1 MDDIIEIGEGEHL
14 DIELELDFLKENERL
29 AQKNEDYLNKKGIK
43 TIDVMGSVGSGKTS
57 LIENLIKILKGRYR
71 IGVIAGDL
79 TTTIDRDRLKK
90 LGVDTVQVNTGKE
103 CHLDA
108 RVISKA
114 LQNLGDIDLLFIENV
129 GNLICPI
136 DFPLGAKTR
145 MVVISVTEGPYT
157 PLKHPYIF
165 MGSNLAVINKMDLSP
180 AVEIDV
186 DAIEEDIKRVKPG
199 IDILRTSCKFGQGIE
214 EVVGSLG
221 L

>member
-29 AQKNEDYLNKKGIK
+29 ARENRDYLKEKGIK
-43 TIDVMGSVGSGKTS
+43 AIDVMGSVGSGKTT
-57 LIENLIKILKGRYR
+57 LIENMVKKLKGKYR

-79 TTTIDRDRLKK
+79 TTTIDRDRLAP
-90 LGVDTVQVNTGKE
+90 LDIETVQVNTGKE

-108 RVISKA
+108 RVIRKA
-114 LQNLGDIDLLFIENV
+114 LQKFEDVDLLFIENV

-136 DFPLGAKTR
+136 DFPLGAETR
-145 MVVISVTEGPYT
+145 MVVISVTEGAYT

-165 MGSNLAVINKMDLSP
+165 LGSDLAIINKIDLAQ
-180 AVEIDV
+180 AVEISMDS
-186 DAIEEDIKRVKPG
+186 IEKDIRKVKPG
-199 IDILRTSCKFGQGIE
+199 MKIVRTNCKRGEGIKE
-214 EVVGSLG
+214 AIEALD